1 MSDSQGMNK
10 NGSNVDQPGADEE
23 DIVNPWEVST
33 HSAKGV
39 DYDKLISKVF
49 FKISFSSVFVHTR
62 LKDSMSTFVFN
73 CFNVIKNRFAVK
85 FC

>member
-39 DYDKLISKVF
+39 DYDKLISKF
-49 FKISFSSVFVHTR
+49 
-62 LKDSMSTFVFN
+62 LY
-73 CFNVIKNRFAVK
+73 
-85 FC
+85 

>member
-39 DYDKLISKVF
+39 DYDKLISKF
-49 FKISFSSVFVHTR
+49 LYSFTPVFVHIRT
-62 LKDSMSTFVFN
+62 KDNMSTFVFN
-73 CFNVIKNRFAVK
+73 CFNVIKNRSSVILK
-85 FC
+85 F

>member
-39 DYDKLISKVF
+39 DYDKLISKF
-49 FKISFSSVFVHTR
+49 F
-62 LKDSMSTFVFN
+62 LKKFVFISI
-73 CFNVIKNRFAVK
+73 CTYTFKR
-85 FC
+85 